1 MSIKGQTVE
10 ERKAEVLIKL
20 RKYKLL
26 EKEKF
31 EGAFG
36 YIVEIPEDKEKALI
50 WCILDQ
56 ATVGIVSMNQLYKV
70 MKEKELERAIVVTEG
85 RYTHAVKQGA
95 KKKKVELLLK
105 SFPVFDIFEHA
116 LVPMHEILT
125 VKERQQ
131 LLTQYKVKPYQM
143 PQVTST
149 DPAVKAIGAKPG
161 DVLRIIRKSSTA
173 GEHIAYPLCSR
184 IKHYSLFSYHHFC
197 SFNDSLYFIANF
209 KIQIFRGIFC
219 YNRSNYGWHL
229 YLNFD
234 FCRYDAFLN

>member
-20 RKYKLL
+20 RKYKML

-36 YIVEIPEDKEKALI
+36 YIVNIPEDKEKAMI
-50 WCILDQ
+50 WCILNQ
-56 ATVGIVSMNQLYKV
+56 ATVGIVAMNQLYKV
-70 MKEKELERAIVVTEG
+70 MKEKGLDRAIVITEG
-85 RYTHAVKQGA
+85 RYTHTVKQGA

-125 VKERQQ
+125 EKERSQ
-131 LLTQYKVKPYQM
+131 LLVQYKIKPYQM

-161 DVLRIIRKSSTA
+161 DVLRIIRKSTTA
-173 GEHIAYPLCSR
+173 GKHIAY
-184 IKHYSLFSYHHFC
+184 
-197 SFNDSLYFIANF
+197 
-209 KIQIFRGIFC
+209 
-219 YNRSNYGWHL
+219 
-229 YLNFD
+229 
-234 FCRYDAFLN
+234 RYVVE

>member
-1 MSIKGQTVE
+1 MSVKGETVE

-20 RKYKLL
+20 RKYKML

-36 YIVEIPEDKEKALI
+36 YTVDIPEDKEKALI

-56 ATVGIVSMNQLYKV
+56 ATVGIVAMNLLYKI
-70 MKEKELERAIVVTEG
+70 MKEKEIDRAIVITEG

-116 LVPMHEILT
+116 LVPRHEILT
-125 VKERQQ
+125 EKERTQ
-131 LLTQYKVKPYQM
+131 LLAQYKVKPYQM
-143 PQVTST
+143 PQIGST

-161 DVLRIIRKSSTA
+161 DVLRVIRKSSTA
-173 GEHIAYPLCSR
+173 GEHIAY
-184 IKHYSLFSYHHFC
+184 
-197 SFNDSLYFIANF
+197 
-209 KIQIFRGIFC
+209 
-219 YNRSNYGWHL
+219 
-229 YLNFD
+229 
-234 FCRYDAFLN
+234 RYVVE